1 MNRKVALISSYCEN
15 EEKIKV
21 LQETI
26 QKLKEN
32 NLDVILI
39 SPLILPE
46 KIITACDY
54 FFYTKDNEI
63 LLWPIKVQMYSAY
76 WKLDEENCLVL
87 KEPSKDYGWA
97 GLNQVKKLTE
107 IALSFD
113 YDYFYYLTYDLE
125 IDENVIN
132 GLNNPVDCRVYSSQL
147 GELVWTS
154 GLHLIIFNKKN
165 AEKLSKFINFRD
177 YLKFLNS
184 DLKEGKDALGF
195 LDSLR
200 GVLGFETPPK
210 PVKDRIWINKNF
222 FNHSRIEGS
231 EFFLEKNVLDLK
243 QNLKI
248 LFHGNE
254 ELVSFNININ
264 GSKKSVEIKKL
275 EIFDLGVNPLDF
287 EYGFL
292 EHKGRTIDLV
302 PMVKSIKYSVIK
314 ITKNIQFE

>member
-46 KIITACDY
+46 KIVAACDY

-63 LLWPIKVQMYSAY
+63 LLWPIKVQMYWVY
-76 WKLDEENCLVL
+76 WRLDEENYLVI
-87 KEPSKDYGWA
+87 KESSRDYGWA
-97 GLNQVKKLTE
+97 GLNQVKKLTQ

-113 YDYFYYLTYDLE
+113 YDYFYYFTYDLE

-132 GLNNPVDCRVYSSQL
+132 DLNNPVDCRVYSSQL
-147 GELVWTS
+147 GELVWSS
-154 GLHLIIFNKKN
+154 GLHFMIFNRKN
-165 AEKLSKFINFRD
+165 AEKLSELINFKD

-184 DLKEGKDALGF
+184 DLQEGKDALGF
-195 LDSLR
+195 LDSVR
-200 GVLGFETPPK
+200 GILGFETPPK
-210 PVKDRIWINKNF
+210 LVKDRVSINKNF

-231 EFFLEKNVLDLK
+231 EFFLEKNTLDLK

-248 LFHGNE
+248 VFYADE
-254 ELVSFNININ
+254 ELVFLDININ
-264 GSKKSVEIKKL
+264 GLKKSIAIKKF

-287 EYGFL
+287 EYGFI
-292 EHKGRTIDLV
+292 EHKGRVIDLI
-302 PMVKSIKYSVIK
+302 PIVKSIKYSAIK
-314 ITKNIQFE
+314 ITKNLTF